1 MPLVPT
7 EEQEMLRKTAREF
20 VTQNTPVKHLRALR
34 DSNDAVGYS
43 PEVWKQMGELGWTG
57 ITLPEEYGGS
67 GLGYAELG
75 IILEECGRTLTP
87 EPLLA
92 SVVLAAE
99 AIAIAGSAEQKRELL
114 PSICSADKT
123 LALAF
128 QESGR
133 FHPYRVTTAAASTDG
148 GFRISGSKQFVLNG
162 FMADHLI
169 VVARTS
175 GSEFDRGGLSLFLVD
190 PTAAGVEVTRTWM
203 VDNRNAARVVLSGV
217 VVPSANLLGEIGDGA
232 GILDTV
238 FDRATAAVCAEMLGS
253 ACEAFERTVEYLK
266 IREQFGS
273 RIGTFQAL
281 KHRAAQMFCELELS
295 RSIVVDVLS
304 AIDEQREELPTLVST
319 AKARLSDTAA
329 LVSREAIQMHGGIGM
344 TDEEEIGFFL
354 KRARTA
360 ELFLGDA
367 RYHRN
372 RFAALQ
378 GF

>member
-1 MPLVPT
+1 MSLVPT
-7 EEQEMLRKTAREF
+7 EEQEMLRKTARDF
-20 VTQNTPVKHLRALR
+20 VTQHAPVRHLRALR

-43 PEVWKQMGELGWTG
+43 PEIWKRMGELGWTG
-57 ITLPEEYGGS
+57 ITLPEAYGGS

-75 IILEECGRTLTP
+75 IVLEECGRTLAP

-92 SVVLAAE
+92 SVVLGAE
-99 AIAIAGSAEQKRELL
+99 AIALGGSEEQKLELL
-114 PSICSADKT
+114 PPVCSADRT
-123 LALAF
+123 FALAF
-128 QESGR
+128 QEIGR
-133 FHPYRVTTAAASTDG
+133 FHPYGVTTSAVATNG
-148 GFRISGSKQFVLNG
+148 GYRISGAKHFVPNG
-162 FMADHLI
+162 HMADCLI

-175 GSEFDRGGLSLFLVD
+175 GAEFDRAGVSLFLVD
-190 PTAAGVEVTRTWM
+190 PSADGVEVTRSFM
-203 VDNRNAARVVLSGV
+203 VDGRNSADVVLSGV
-217 VVPSANLLGEIGDGA
+217 EVPRARLLGAIDSGA
-232 GILDTV
+232 EILDPL

-253 ACEAFERTVEYLK
+253 ASEAFERTVEYLK
-266 IREQFGS
+266 TREQFGT

-281 KHRAAQMFCELELS
+281 KHRAALMFCELELS

-304 AIDEQREELPTLVST
+304 AVDEAREELPALAST

-329 LVSREAIQMHGGIGM
+329 LVSCEAIQMHGGIGM

-367 RYHRN
+367 RYHRD
-372 RFAALQ
+372 RFATLQ